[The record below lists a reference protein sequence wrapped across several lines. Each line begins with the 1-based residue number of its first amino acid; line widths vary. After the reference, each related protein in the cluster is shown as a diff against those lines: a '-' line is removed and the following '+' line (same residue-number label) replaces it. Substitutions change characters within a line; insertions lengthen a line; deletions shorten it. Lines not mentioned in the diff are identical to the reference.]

1 MANSLNRVVLALLF
15 ALGLS
20 GLARAQEPE
29 VEPKAENGK
38 KVALPWTAEEIKK
51 AWKKGCTTK
60 YKVVIKSARSEISEI
75 RLHET
80 TDVSDECYTVKTTYP
95 DEDAPDAPVPA
106 SSEEVRW
113 DHFERKMNYTDKN
126 TTVRDEKVKVGA
138 GEFECKVYTLT
149 SSKDGNPTS
158 HACYYIKDK
167 PGHYAKIVYEQGHKD
182 ARETFVHELLELKPE
197 PEAIAKT
204 LDLPWTVAEFK
215 KAWKQGT
222 KTKFKVVK
230 KSVDGEEV
238 AFLIREVTS
247 VYDDGYSVES
257 TTCDKNGKAIPESV
271 EDYGQSWDACGSP
284 RTFTDKDTKISH
296 EKTKVAAGEFE
307 CVVYTQSR
315 SKNGDSSTTV
325 LYFIKSK
332 PGHYAKLTIDAE
344 SKGKKLSSVYEL
356 VELNEG

>member
-138 GEFECKVYTLT
+138 GEFE
-149 SSKDGNPTS
+149 
-158 HACYYIKDK
+158 
-167 PGHYAKIVYEQGHKD
+167 
-182 ARETFVHELLELKPE
+182 
-197 PEAIAKT
+197 
-204 LDLPWTVAEFK
+204 
-215 KAWKQGT
+215 
-222 KTKFKVVK
+222 
-230 KSVDGEEV
+230 
-238 AFLIREVTS
+238 
-247 VYDDGYSVES
+247 
-257 TTCDKNGKAIPESV
+257 
-271 EDYGQSWDACGSP
+271 
-284 RTFTDKDTKISH
+284 
-296 EKTKVAAGEFE
+296 
-307 CVVYTQSR
+307 
-315 SKNGDSSTTV
+315 
-325 LYFIKSK
+325 
-332 PGHYAKLTIDAE
+332 
-344 SKGKKLSSVYEL
+344 
-356 VELNEG
+356 